1 MDDGNYSRDKEKEK
15 AYIPVHPELKIF
27 SLPEFYSVPKQ
38 YLKDLSQDM
47 AYYSNFLIALEA
59 ATADT
64 TLSEK
69 DVLFIVKTRIVDI
82 WNKYLICL
90 RSGES
95 NRRIVCLRET
105 HRKTMHAAF
114 VIYTLFKAMNSNDP
128 DEKIDMLVANRRISY
143 IMTELEKLVE
153 NYDPNNIIMF
163 DEWKKKFTLRVHQ
176 IQ

>member
-1 MDDGNYSRDKEKEK
+1 MEDGNKPKDK
-15 AYIPVHPELKIF
+15 AYIPVHPELKVF
-27 SLPEFYSVPKQ
+27 ALPEFYSVPKQ

-47 AYYSNFLIALEA
+47 AYYSNFLIALDA

-69 DVLFIVKTRIVDI
+69 DVLFIVKTRIEDI

-95 NRRIVCLRET
+95 NKRIVCLRET

-114 VIYTLFKAMNSNDP
+114 VVYTLFRAMNSNDP
-128 DEKIDMLVANRRISY
+128 EEKIDIMVANRRIAY
-143 IMTELEKLVE
+143 IMAELENLVDT
-153 NYDPNNIIMF
+153 YDPNDIIMF
-163 DEWKKKFTLRVHQ
+163 DDWKKKFTLRVHR